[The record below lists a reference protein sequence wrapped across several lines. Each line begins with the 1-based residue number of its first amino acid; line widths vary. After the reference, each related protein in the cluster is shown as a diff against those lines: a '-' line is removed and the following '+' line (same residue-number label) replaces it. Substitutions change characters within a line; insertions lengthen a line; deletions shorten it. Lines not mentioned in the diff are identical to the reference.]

1 MRAAIYA
8 RYSTELQN
16 ARSVEDQLDLCS
28 DFARAQGH
36 RVVGLFHDSARSG
49 TTTHGRDGLHSML
62 LAAKRGEFDVLIIE
76 ALDRLS
82 RDTEDLAGIHKRLTF
97 AGIEI
102 VAVHDG
108 RADALQ
114 IGIRGLVSTL
124 FINDL
129 KHKTRRGLAAVV
141 KDGRHAGGR
150 AYGYRPVLGKPGVL
164 EIHEGEAEIV
174 RRIFRE
180 YLAGD
185 VPRTI
190 AARLNAD
197 GIAPP
202 RGDRWA
208 ATTIN
213 GNLTRGHGIILNPLY
228 AGHIVW
234 NKTRMVRNPDSGKR
248 VPRANPESE
257 WKTAE
262 TPELAIISRDDW
274 EAAQLAKEARSHGH
288 KVSGPKRGRRIL
300 TGLLRCGCCGGG
312 MGIKDRRGDA
322 IRIACTTSR
331 ESGSCLNKRT
341 YRLDEVE
348 RVVINAVLFR
358 LRDPDQIA
366 AFLATAQEERRDAA
380 KMRASAEAEVERAQ
394 ASLDRLSRA
403 MIKGQIEEDFFEREA
418 PALRAALAKAK
429 AKLMEAPPAN
439 VVTLHPAAITEMTR
453 ILVLLAKHLP
463 SLDPEEDSD
472 IFEAFRALISVVTI
486 HDTEDG
492 GVSCEITGTL
502 SILLG
507 ESAEN
512 QSWGNSVVARG
523 RYSSIPP
530 FHYGRFKVR

>member
-16 ARSVEDQLDLCS
+16 ARSVEDQLDLCT

-36 RVVGLFHDSARSG
+36 SVVGLFHDSARSG
-49 TTTHGRDGLHSML
+49 TTTHGRDGLQRLL
-62 LAAKRGEFDVLIIE
+62 LAAKRGDFDVLIVE

-82 RDTEDLAGIHKRLTF
+82 RDTEDLAGIHKRLSF

-141 KDGRHAGGR
+141 KGGRHAGGR

-164 EIHEGEAEIV
+164 EIHEAEAEIV

-180 YLAGD
+180 YLAGE
-185 VPRTI
+185 VPRAI
-190 AARLNAD
+190 VARLNAD

-208 ATTIN
+208 ATTVN

-228 AGHIVW
+228 AGRIVW

-248 VPRANPESE
+248 VPRANPPSE

-262 TPELAIISRDDW
+262 VPELAIISREDW

-288 KVSGPKRGRRIL
+288 KASGPKRGRRLL

-322 IRIACTTSR
+322 IRIACTTAK
-331 ESGSCLNKRT
+331 ESGSCENRRT

-348 RVVINAVLFR
+348 RVVINGVLSR
-358 LRDPDQIA
+358 LRDPDQLA
-366 AFLATAQEERRDAA
+366 AFVASAQEERRDAA
-380 KMRASAEAEVERAQ
+380 KRRASAEAEVERAQ

-429 AKLMEAPPAN
+429 ARLAEAPPTN
-439 VVTLHPAAITEMTR
+439 VVTLHPAAMAEMTR

-463 SLDPEEDSD
+463 SLDSEQDSD
-472 IFEAFRALISVVTI
+472 IFDAFRALISVVTI
-486 HDTEDG
+486 HDTPTG

-507 ESAEN
+507 ENVES
-512 QSWGNSVVARG
+512 QTWGNSVVARG
-523 RYSSIPP
+523 GLEPP
-530 FHYGRFKVR
+530 TLRL